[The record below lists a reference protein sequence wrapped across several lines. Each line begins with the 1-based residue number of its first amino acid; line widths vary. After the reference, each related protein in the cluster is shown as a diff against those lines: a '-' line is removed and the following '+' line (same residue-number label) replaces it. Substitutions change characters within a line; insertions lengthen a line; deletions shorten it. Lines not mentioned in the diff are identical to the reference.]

1 MNGSKQNVSQ
11 VQRSATSRSK
21 NSLPSHSSPEVTPP
35 ANSQPTHHNFLD
47 NVGELGFIAA
57 RVLLGLVLLWFGYH
71 ELVVPGLWTGYVPII
86 SQASHLAQ
94 ILVLTHGWILTILA
108 VALIFGIAPRLA
120 SLLAAVLM
128 VEIIITLVA
137 TAGLS
142 DLVLRDVGV
151 LGLALALLGRAHNR
165 LVLTN

>member
-11 VQRSATSRSK
+11 VQRSAASRSK
-21 NSLPSHSSPEVTPP
+21 NSLPSQSSPEVTLP
-35 ANSQPTHHNFLD
+35 ANSQPTHPNFLD

>member
-11 VQRSATSRSK
+11 VQRSAASRSK

-35 ANSQPTHHNFLD
+35 ANSLPTHPNFLD